1 MEVYEAKVIQK
12 DENCLLEFT
21 LKDKKLEIPL
31 TEDNPNAVKSFFNKL
46 TIELK
51 KGEFEFNLVEQE
63 EKNLYWL
70 VSNEYIKQL
79 NNELHNV
86 YEELVDNELVEK

>member
-46 TIELK
+46 IIELK
-51 KGEFEFNLVEQE
+51 NGEFEFNLVEQE
-63 EKNLYWL
+63 EKNLYRH
-70 VSNEYIKQL
+70 NERSGNPLQSGQRRVASATLK
-79 NNELHNV
+79 
-86 YEELVDNELVEK
+86 